1 MLVTMLK
8 YLSGW
13 LSLLAYK
20 RTLLHWSLAIVTP
33 LMKIPKGKKT
43 KGKKKGALFY
53 FHKILLAKPTMI
65 PTSYIPLP
73 LFPWS
78 CNITNRKPRTC
89 LLKTHF
95 SVMDFIFVHR
105 EAFYKH
111 DPFWWL
117 FKLLYKEKHFHLNS
131 INFTIAQFATQP
143 RAKER
148 FSSSLLQ
155 PPNHFSRLHPHQRAF
170 LLSPFLLL
178 FPLVLSPMH
187 VQRSPKLFT
196 YAHLC

>member
-1 MLVTMLK
+1 MLK

-117 FKLLYKEKHFHLNS
+117 FKLLYNQPTNLAPLPIS
-131 INFTIAQFATQP
+131 ISTH
-143 RAKER
+143 R
-148 FSSSLLQ
+148 
-155 PPNHFSRLHPHQRAF
+155 
-170 LLSPFLLL
+170 
-178 FPLVLSPMH
+178 PLKQDNRQQKKSTSTSI
-187 VQRSPKLFT
+187 Q
-196 YAHLC
+196 